1 MIVLYVVNISL
12 QYENICYTKQ
22 MYIYILSF
30 CRFRGISRVFYH
42 VTQILSAF
50 FFFLNIFINN
60 KQELLEHFSD
70 EILQKVHSINK
81 SGCSEQ
87 VDVLL

>member
-1 MIVLYVVNISL
+1 MHKIKIF
-12 QYENICYTKQ
+12 
-22 MYIYILSF
+22 IYIPYLGWVLKICRKSF
-30 CRFRGISRVFYH
+30 
-42 VTQILSAF
+42 L
-50 FFFLNIFINN
+50 FFLNIFINN